1 MNLTMTESM
10 SRSSRADASQIQPV
24 FNASRLKIARQSR
37 GLTLTKFASQ
47 SGVSLRSLTSYENG
61 DLGPNP
67 ESLHKLATALSVP
80 PTFFERDAAECI
92 PVEAASFR
100 KLSKT
105 TAARRDAV
113 LASATLTVEFF
124 AVIESKFRL
133 PDPRIPSLD
142 KLAPSQAAELV
153 RHQWNLGDRPVSN
166 MIHLLESKGVRV
178 AALRHDYTDIDA
190 FCFVRDST
198 PYVFLNTS
206 RSAER
211 QRFDAA
217 HELGHLVLHSEQ
229 EMEPSSSK
237 QRETEANA
245 FAASFLMPQ
254 SKLLTQCL
262 RSASLERIL
271 AARSFW
277 KVSAMAMTHRLHEL
291 GLLSDWQYRST
302 CMTLSER
309 GYRSSEPGG
318 IGPET
323 SQLLRK
329 VMFGSQQKI
338 TISEAATALD
348 LYQADVRDFIR
359 DLVPVAA

>member
-1 MNLTMTESM
+1 MGT
-10 SRSSRADASQIQPV
+10 
-24 FNASRLKIARQSR
+24 FNPSRLRLARQR
-37 GLTLTKFASQ
+37 LALTLTKLADQ
-47 SGVSLRSLTSYENG
+47 SGVSLRSLTSYESG
-61 DLGPNP
+61 KLVPSE
-67 ESLHKLATALSVP
+67 ESLLKLAKTLSVP
-80 PTFFERDAAECI
+80 PKFFDRETVEAI

-105 TAARRDAV
+105 TASRRDAV
-113 LASATLTVEFF
+113 LASASLGVEFF
-124 AVIESKFRL
+124 ALIESRFKL
-133 PDPRIPSLD
+133 PAPGVPTFD
-142 KLAPSQAAELV
+142 KLAPNQAAELV
-153 RHQWNLGDRPVSN
+153 RYRWNLGDRPIPN

-178 AALRHDYTDIDA
+178 AALRHDYSDIDA
-190 FCFVRDST
+190 FCFMRDST

-229 EMEPSSSK
+229 EMDPSTSK
-237 QRETEANA
+237 EREAEANQ
-245 FAASFLMPQ
+245 FAANFLLPR
-254 SKLLTQCL
+254 SAVLTQSM

-291 GLLSDWQYRST
+291 DLLSNWQYRST
-302 CMTLSER
+302 CITLSEK
-309 GYRSSEPGG
+309 GYRSAEPGG
-318 IGPET
+318 IVTET

-329 VMFGSQQKI
+329 VMFGSTSKVG
-338 TISEAATALD
+338 ISEAANDLD
-348 LYQADVRDFIR
+348 LNQGDVRDFVR